1 MLKVRDLN
9 VYYGNIQ
16 ALRGISLDVQ
26 DGEFVTIIGNN
37 GAGKTTLMMTLS
49 GIIRQAS
56 GAIEFQGINTDKLP
70 PHDILSL
77 GLAHVP
83 QGRMLFPD
91 MTVLEN
97 LELGALRATD
107 DKTVE
112 ERLQQVYS
120 HFEIL
125 ATREKQKAGTLSGG
139 EQQMLTIARALMTTP
154 KLLMLDEPSSGLA
167 PVMVQEVAQILTN
180 LHRGGITILLVEQNA
195 RLALELADTAY
206 ILENGSFAGSGKAS
220 QLLQSDEVKKA
231 YLGLGALT

>member
-1 MLKVRDLN
+1 MLRVKNLN
-9 VYYGNIQ
+9 VHYGNIQ
-16 ALRGISLDVQ
+16 ALRDVSLDVQ

-37 GAGKTTLMMTLS
+37 GAGKTTLMMTVS
-49 GIIRQAS
+49 GIVRQTS
-56 GAIEFQGINTDKLP
+56 GTIEFQGIGTDKLA
-70 PHDILSL
+70 PHEILRM
-77 GLAHVP
+77 GAAHVP
-83 QGRMLFPD
+83 QGRMLFPN

-97 LELGALRATD
+97 LEMGALRATD
-107 DKTVE
+107 NKTMT
-112 ERLQQVYS
+112 ERLEQVYS

-125 ATREKQKAGTLSGG
+125 AKRERQKAGTLSGG

-195 RLALELADTAY
+195 RLALELAETAY
-206 ILENGSFAGSGKAS
+206 ILENGSFVGSGKAS

-231 YLGLGALT
+231 YLGLGVLT